1 MWVIGGALWLGLLP
15 ALGTYHLN
23 TPELRSAAAVAAV
36 FVPIAVAPLWWTVRR
51 DPKTAGF
58 NGAVEGASATIAH
71 YNAAAGVGVALW
83 ALTLIHVAGN
93 FSDLR
98 SVIDRV
104 LHSPVCKYYL
114 FSEKAQNLHRLLCVS
129 VTF

>member
-1 MWVIGGALWLGLLP
+1 MHCRHSQVWVIGGALWLGLLP
-15 ALGTYHLN
+15 ALGTYHCN

-51 DPKTAGF
+51 DPKTAGVAGL

-93 FSDLR
+93 LSDLR
-98 SVIDRV
+98 NVIDRI
-104 LHSPVCKYYL
+104 LHSPVMKLYL
-114 FSEKAQNLHRLLCVS
+114 C
-129 VTF
+129 